1 MPLPN
6 EFSCRL
12 KEPGTFQPNSFR
24 RMTVKS
30 KSGKTVGVI
39 IGKLKGESKTTTQA
53 LRYPHSSWSSKE
65 AQADCKKNGGS
76 FA

>member
-1 MPLPN
+1 MPLPG

-12 KEPGTFQPNSFR
+12 KEPGLFDANSFR
-24 RMTVKS
+24 RMTQKT

-39 IGKLKGESKTTTQA
+39 IAKLKGESKTSAQA
-53 LRYPHSSWSSKE
+53 LRYPKDSWSESE
-65 AQADCKKNGGS
+65 AKSDCAKNNGS

>member
-12 KEPGTFQPNSFR
+12 KEPSLFVPNSFR
-24 RMTVKS
+24 RMTVKT

-39 IGKLKGESKTTTQA
+39 IGKLKGESNTTSQA
-53 LRYPHSSWSSKE
+53 LRYPKDSWSSEE